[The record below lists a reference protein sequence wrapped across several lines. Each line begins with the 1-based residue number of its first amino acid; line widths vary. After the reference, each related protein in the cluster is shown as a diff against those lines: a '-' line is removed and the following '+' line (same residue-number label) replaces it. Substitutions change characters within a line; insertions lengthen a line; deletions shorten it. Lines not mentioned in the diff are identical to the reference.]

1 MPQQTRRWDEN
12 ALETQFMRDKVD
24 AIDYKYFIEPNI
36 PRFKITDKMLEE
48 VRKSIPVLADERK
61 NKYINE
67 YGIDPK
73 DAKTLVREKE
83 VSDYFERVVEDGIK
97 PLDASN
103 YVCNLI
109 LGSINKLDVG
119 IDDFIIKSDMLSK
132 LIKMVY
138 DNKLSKNQLKNIIYK
153 STDSN
158 KDPFEIIKEENIGLK
173 EDSGELDG
181 IIDTIISEHQKEVE
195 EYKRGRTNVIN
206 FMLGLVMKETKG
218 QANPASVMEKLKEKL
233 K

>member
-1 MPQQTRRWDEN
+1 
-12 ALETQFMRDKVD
+12 
-24 AIDYKYFIEPNI
+24 
-36 PRFKITDKMLEE
+36 
-48 VRKSIPVLADERK
+48 
-61 NKYINE
+61 
-67 YGIDPK
+67 
-73 DAKTLVREKE
+73 
-83 VSDYFERVVEDGIK
+83 
-97 PLDASN
+97 
-103 YVCNLI
+103 
-109 LGSINKLDVG
+109 
-119 IDDFIIKSDMLSK
+119 MLSK

-158 KDPFEIIKEENIGLK
+158 KDPFEIIEEENIGLK
-173 EDSGELDG
+173 EDTGEIDG

-218 QANPASVMEKLKEKL
+218 QANPASVMEKLKEKI